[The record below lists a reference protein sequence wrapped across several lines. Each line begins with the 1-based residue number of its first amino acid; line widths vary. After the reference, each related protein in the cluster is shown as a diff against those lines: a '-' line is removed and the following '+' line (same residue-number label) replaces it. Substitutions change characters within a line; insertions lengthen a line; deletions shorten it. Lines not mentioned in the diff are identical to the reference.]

1 MISKLLKNNFA
12 NKKFKVGVL
21 VIIQISIIIVS
32 FLVISQFTIQT
43 EYLGNSINLSGS
55 NRFLGELLFENTEQY
70 LRGGEQELPYDI
82 INTIDVNIY
91 LLKNGSIPQND
102 LEVVEYQ
109 SIVDHTKIMPIPP
122 SLNPEFNE
130 LELSWQKYKSSIL
143 EQFHNNQGQ
152 DLQKNLELL
161 FLKSEFIDAAN
172 TLTSSMGNFSNQETV
187 MSYYIQ
193 ISLLFVNI
201 SAHLF
206 LLFIIIK
213 IITREEKIQ
222 IQTEN
227 LESRNE
233 KLIEEMT
240 ALLIKKDSIQ
250 LTSSLLLHELQETEK
265 MTSEH
270 EFVSEQD
277 KVKYFWDNFYKNV
290 LIHVEDLE
298 KSRKKYDDEK
308 SYYEQLNKRFKHGL
322 NLVDGKNKPT
332 IGDYDSSDNTLDKLR
347 DLINSLSES
356 GRISPE
362 NNRVLTDVLNRI
374 IDSKLRQSSKP

>member
-222 IQTEN
+222 IQTEI
-227 LESRNE
+227 R
-233 KLIEEMT
+233 
-240 ALLIKKDSIQ
+240 
-250 LTSSLLLHELQETEK
+250 
-265 MTSEH
+265 
-270 EFVSEQD
+270 
-277 KVKYFWDNFYKNV
+277 
-290 LIHVEDLE
+290 
-298 KSRKKYDDEK
+298 
-308 SYYEQLNKRFKHGL
+308 G
-322 NLVDGKNKPT
+322 
-332 IGDYDSSDNTLDKLR
+332 
-347 DLINSLSES
+347 
-356 GRISPE
+356 
-362 NNRVLTDVLNRI
+362 
-374 IDSKLRQSSKP
+374 